1 MSGMFFPEPRHNP
14 EYEYFLILSG
24 YNANFSSITQSID
37 TITGG
42 TGFSG
47 GTIASSINVLGN
59 VTGNNLYI
67 SSTSIVD
74 IFISTGDTLDG
85 GFW

>member
-1 MSGMFFPEPRHNP
+1 MDSMYFPQPRHNP

-24 YNANFSSITQSID
+24 YNNNFSAITD
-37 TITGG
+37 TINTISGSSI
-42 TGFSG
+42 FSG
-47 GTIASSINVLGN
+47 GTIASSINVVGN
-59 VTGNNLYI
+59 VTGNNFYI

-74 IFISTGDTLDG
+74 IFISTGDTMDG